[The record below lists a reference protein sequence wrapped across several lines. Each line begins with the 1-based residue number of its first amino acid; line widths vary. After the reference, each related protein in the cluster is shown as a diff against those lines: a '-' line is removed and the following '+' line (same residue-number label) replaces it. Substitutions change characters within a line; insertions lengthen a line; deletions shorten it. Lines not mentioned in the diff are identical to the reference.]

1 MWRKFFAS
9 HIEPEAAFLGSF
21 VSFSEAHHFARR
33 HTDRV
38 GYNKAHVDWQ
48 CAQSFHAGSLP
59 ALTSRLEA
67 VARPGMRIALLGG
80 QRLRAD
86 VANCR
91 LASANLNKISWIELP
106 EQNPSPP
113 YVNVQFGGVVT
124 CDVLLADGA
133 LPYWN
138 QALQAE
144 LVDHDARPAHLV
156 LDSLSLTEASAF
168 VTLHKVAGR
177 VAPYLV
183 DNDQHFVEQLC
194 GLGYRLNKRWRNN
207 DIDIGIPLA
216 NRCAELALG
225 MHLKYSGAG

>member
-59 ALTSRLEA
+59 
-67 VARPGMRIALLGG
+67 
-80 QRLRAD
+80 
-86 VANCR
+86 
-91 LASANLNKISWIELP
+91 ISWIELP

-113 YVNVQFGGVVT
+113 SVNVQFGGVVT